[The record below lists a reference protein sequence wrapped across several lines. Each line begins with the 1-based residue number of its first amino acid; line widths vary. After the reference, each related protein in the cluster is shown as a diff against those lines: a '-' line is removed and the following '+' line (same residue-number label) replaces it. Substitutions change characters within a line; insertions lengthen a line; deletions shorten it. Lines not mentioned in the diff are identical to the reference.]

1 MCYRVDDCVRQ
12 DTRLQSRQDDD
23 LHAMAA
29 SEVSFSYTCAQKEMI
44 SRLSRYADPGGRLLS
59 APSNLAL
66 GETLGSTSVLASSFA
81 KSPRAVAFPYR
92 NQLQNVHC
100 GALPGQKHGGLGK
113 GL

>member
-1 MCYRVDDCVRQ
+1 
-12 DTRLQSRQDDD
+12 
-23 LHAMAA
+23 MAA
-29 SEVSFSYTCAQKEMI
+29 PEVGFSYNCAPKEMI

-59 APSNLAL
+59 ASSNLAL

-100 GALPGQKHGGLGK
+100 GAPPVQSMAG
-113 GL
+113 